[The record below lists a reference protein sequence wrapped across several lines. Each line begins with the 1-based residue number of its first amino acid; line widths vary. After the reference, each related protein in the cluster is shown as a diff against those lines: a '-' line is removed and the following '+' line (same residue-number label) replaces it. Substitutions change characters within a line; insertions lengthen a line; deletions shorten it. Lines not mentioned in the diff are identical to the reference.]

1 MILFHRTY
9 QFSEKFNARLDAD
22 FVRRDSI
29 RGVLI
34 GWIVFPLRRNRINEL
49 SIVKKPTVGVQ
60 IVQLSKG
67 NSEGETG
74 TNPSGNWHEKLTPI
88 VPLARV
94 IHRLTPW
101 TLASGRNARRELRE
115 VRWVT
120 VKHTDRMFLRYY
132 ALLPIRVD
140 NYDFHFSLINNISLI
155 ISL

>member
-1 MILFHRTY
+1 MP
-9 QFSEKFNARLDAD
+9 RLD
-22 FVRRDSI
+22 FVRII

-34 GWIVFPLRRNRINEL
+34 GWIVSPLRRNRINEL
-49 SIVKKPTVGVQ
+49 SIVKKPTDGVQ

-94 IHRLTPW
+94 IHHLTPW

-120 VKHTDRMFLRYY
+120 VKHTDRMFQRCY
-132 ALLPIRVD
+132 ALLLVRLQ
-140 NYDFHFSLINNISLI
+140 FSFLYFVSSFFSFFLSTKMELFIKFAQTFVSK
-155 ISL
+155 